1 MRSMIDD
8 PVVMVRPK
16 RGDGLRDL
24 RRMRSSHGGGRMTN
38 HQARAGRRYAAE
50 EPLPVSITPAPDS
63 GDGDA
68 PLDWRISFPGVPAI
82 VAVARQ
88 LIRATHEDSPR
99 LEDLELVTSELVTN
113 AIRHTPSGRAGSL
126 LTLRIRG
133 RAGWA
138 RIEVSD
144 LGSTSW
150 TEPGPTGEQ
159 DECGRGLVIVNAL
172 ADRAGHEPAAG
183 GQVSWAELRW
193 HVSPDPGR
201 SSSRGGKPT

>member
-8 PVVMVRPK
+8 PVTMVRPK

-24 RRMRSSHGGGRMTN
+24 RRLRSSHGGGRMTN
-38 HQARAGRRYAAE
+38 HQARTGRRYAAE
-50 EPLPVSITPAPDS
+50 APLPVSIRPTPDS
-63 GDGDA
+63 VDGDT

-88 LIRATHEDSPR
+88 LVRATHEDSPR
-99 LEDLELVTSELVTN
+99 LDDLELVTSELVTN
-113 AIRHTPSGRAGSL
+113 AIRHTPSGQAGSL

-144 LGSTSW
+144 LGSTCW
-150 TEPGPTGEQ
+150 AEPGPTGEE

-172 ADRAGHEPAAG
+172 ADRAGHEPMTG

-193 HVSPDPGR
+193 HVPPDAGRPSPSVDR
-201 SSSRGGKPT
+201 PT